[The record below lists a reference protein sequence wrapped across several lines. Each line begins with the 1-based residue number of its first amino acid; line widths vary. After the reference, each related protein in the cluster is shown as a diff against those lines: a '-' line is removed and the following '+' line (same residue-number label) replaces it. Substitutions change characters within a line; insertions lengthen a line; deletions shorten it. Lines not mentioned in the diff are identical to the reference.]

1 MTINWNCSR
10 HIAPESG
17 TRRTTAA
24 LEQHLEVCAA
34 CRELVAGQQA
44 VWSALDEWQ
53 APAASADFNRKLF
66 ARIEQEVSLWDR
78 LLQPFRPLWIRLT
91 IPVAAAACVAIMVGL
106 DAGSSPRPAAAGPVE
121 LAQPEQIEHALDDMQ
136 MLHDF
141 NDCDS
146 RRSPPTR
153 KCKRRCFARS
163 NSPESLLGAL
173 IPGLRQKSPA

>member
-1 MTINWNCSR
+1 MSCPIGSDDQLELLQAFCAGERNTPD
-10 HIAPESG
+10 A
-17 TRRTTAA
+17 AA
-24 LEQHLEVCAA
+24 LEQHLVVCAA
-34 CRELVAGQQA
+34 CRELVAGQRA

-106 DAGSSPRPAAAGPVE
+106 VLDHRPAQPQPGPVE

-141 NDCDS
+141 NTAIRAD
-146 RRSPPTR
+146 RANE
-153 KCKRRCFARS
+153 KM
-163 NSPESLLGAL
+163 
-173 IPGLRQKSPA
+173 